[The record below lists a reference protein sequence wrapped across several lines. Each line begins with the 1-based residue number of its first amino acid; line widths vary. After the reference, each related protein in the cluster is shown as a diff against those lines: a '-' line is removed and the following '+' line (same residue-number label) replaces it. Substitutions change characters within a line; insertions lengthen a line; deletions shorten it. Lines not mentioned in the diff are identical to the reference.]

1 MATHTKISDSAEAAL
16 SAIEEALTQSINPSA
31 TSEKSESKSADDL
44 GSRSSSPSTRASV
57 KTRAE
62 ADLRQPIQD
71 LDRPFPGL
79 AANDDRKAVGEIIQ
93 TLQARPSRRPYLF
106 AAIASGAWIL
116 SVAVALLIHPDLFGN
131 AFSSAESSAV
141 IPFLVVGI
149 ALPVVLFFL
158 LALASVRAAEMR
170 TIANSM
176 TQVALRLAQPEAATT
191 EAVVSLSQ
199 VVRREVAA
207 MGDGMERAVAR
218 ASELEAMV
226 HNEIATLER
235 AYGQN
240 EVRIRALIDELALQ
254 RDAISSNAEHIRSS
268 ILTTHEHLG
277 REINQAMTRITALV
291 DDAGSKVAGA
301 IDQKTATI
309 AATLGRTGETMIDVI
324 SEKSDTLLRNL
335 TQTNDVVSS
344 QLSQIGKNI
353 VDALEEKS
361 EAVTDRLAS
370 TGDNLVR
377 EIVGRAETMVHAIET
392 ASERAKEQVT
402 NDSDMFVSRIADMS
416 ESIRS
421 TIEHQPKH
429 SNAVSITA

>member
-16 SAIEEALTQSINPSA
+16 SAIEEALTQSINPAAAGDTTETKASEETTVRPTPRA
-31 TSEKSESKSADDL
+31 TPKAPIESDP
-44 GSRSSSPSTRASV
+44 RPS
-57 KTRAE
+57 
-62 ADLRQPIQD
+62 LQD
-71 LDRPFPGL
+71 IERPFPGL

-106 AAIASGAWIL
+106 AGIAAGAWIL
-116 SVAVALLIHPDLFGN
+116 SALIALLIHPDLFGN
-131 AFSSAESSAV
+131 AFSTAESSAV
-141 IPFLVVGI
+141 IPFLVVGLT
-149 ALPVVLFFL
+149 LPIVLFFL

-254 RDAISSNAEHIRSS
+254 RDAISSNAEHIRAS
-268 ILTTHEHLG
+268 ILNTHEHLG

-301 IDQKTATI
+301 IDQH
-309 AATLGRTGETMIDVI
+309 
-324 SEKSDTLLRNL
+324 RNHCRHFGPHWR
-335 TQTNDVVSS
+335 NH
-344 QLSQIGKNI
+344 
-353 VDALEEKS
+353 
-361 EAVTDRLAS
+361 DRCS
-370 TGDNLVR
+370 VR
-377 EIVGRAETMVHAIET
+377 EERHIVA
-392 ASERAKEQVT
+392 
-402 NDSDMFVSRIADMS
+402 
-416 ESIRS
+416 
-421 TIEHQPKH
+421 
-429 SNAVSITA
+429 